1 VALDLQHNRRHR
13 AGPEQL
19 GERARAEVAHAER
32 RRAPG
37 VHRLLHR
44 SPHGAHLC
52 RVADGPVEHEHVGA
66 SAAELGEAIAQLGA
80 NCGGRLGRA
89 WSVACAA
96 RHLHDHFDAVVKQPF
111 R

>member
-1 VALDLQHNRRHR
+1 MALDLQHNRRHR

-19 GERARAEVAHAER
+19 GESARAEVAHAER

-44 SPHGAHLC
+44 SPHGAHRC
-52 RVADGPVEHEHVGA
+52 RVADGPVEHEQLSA
-66 SAAELGEAIAQLGA
+66 SAAELGETIAQLGA
-80 NCGGRLGRA
+80 YCGGRLGRA
-89 WSVACAA
+89 FPVACAA
-96 RHLHDHFDAVVKQPF
+96 RHLDDHFDAVAEQPL